1 MGEIIMSGFGTQFV
15 INVNMTPMNG
25 VHMADVDFK
34 AKFYVY
40 TSKVLE
46 LDKSVM
52 VKVDEDNYLAF
63 VDSTKVGKG
72 QIKYRLFVKVPDE
85 NWESGYRI
93 VISDE
98 VICEE
103 CETN

>member
-1 MGEIIMSGFGTQFV
+1 MSGFGTQFA
-15 INVNMTPMNG
+15 IKVNMTPMDG
-25 VHMADVDFK
+25 VHMADVEFK

-40 TSKVLE
+40 QNKVLE

-85 NWESGYRI
+85 NGESGYRI

-98 VICEE
+98 VVCEG
-103 CETN
+103 CVTN

>member
-40 TSKVLE
+40 TNKVLE
-46 LDKSVM
+46 LDRSVM

>member
-1 MGEIIMSGFGTQFV
+1 MSGFGTQFV
-15 INVNMTPMNG
+15 INVNMTPMDG
-25 VHMADVDFK
+25 VHMSDVEFK

-40 TSKVLE
+40 QNKVLE
-46 LDKSVM
+46 VDKVDM

-72 QIKYRLFVKVPDE
+72 QIKYRLFVDVPDE
-85 NWESGYRI
+85 NWEGGTRL
-93 VISDE
+93 VISNE
-98 VICEE
+98 VICEG

>member
-1 MGEIIMSGFGTQFV
+1 MSGFGTQFV
-15 INVNMTPMNG
+15 INVNMTPMDG

-40 TSKVLE
+40 QNKVLE
-46 LDKSVM
+46 LDKADM

-63 VDSTKVGKG
+63 VDSAKVGKG
-72 QIKYRLFVKVPDE
+72 QIKYRLFVNVPDE
-85 NWESGYRI
+85 YWEGGHRL

-103 CETN
+103 CVTN